1 MTVGYSACNIST
13 KQGENGKIEMHV
25 LRLCYTQ
32 MAWCSLC
39 ALSVTR
45 VPLLLD
51 TLTLFLNKFDVGSF
65 PNVERIAQ
73 QNACAVQWEKK
84 GGLVVL
90 QRLIWT

>member
-65 PNVERIAQ
+65 PNVQRM
-73 QNACAVQWEKK
+73 CSHSSFPLPSLP
-84 GGLVVL
+84 GLIRTYPM
-90 QRLIWT
+90 QRPS